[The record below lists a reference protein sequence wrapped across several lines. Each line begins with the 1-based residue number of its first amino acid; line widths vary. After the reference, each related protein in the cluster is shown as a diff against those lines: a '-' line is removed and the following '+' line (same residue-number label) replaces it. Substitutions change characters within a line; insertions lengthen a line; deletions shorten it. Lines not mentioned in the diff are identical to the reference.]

1 MATQLNGTLLGNET
15 PNGEACR
22 QISQMLDGNESIEAY
37 LAFDF
42 GSKVMALT
50 SDRLIVADRDG
61 DWIYWGYQAIAGLP
75 EPNHDREI
83 VIRDNDGDETTFR
96 VGDASVAAFVR
107 QELHYLTSGY
117 AQDGFVQDDA
127 EDGSAVGIAERVRF
141 WEEQDKIN
149 QELIPRV
156 IRQHE
161 LLTQHIGEH
170 DNLPAVVSQAVAQAL
185 SKTRADLE
193 QRYSAVAAET
203 KAEIARQAQADKAD
217 LEQRYAAALEA
228 ATGEIAAQ
236 AQADLEQA
244 VSSVKQE
251 GRRGRTLLIAI
262 AATGVAVGLLSAAI
276 SIGVIIG

>member
-1 MATQLNGTLLGNET
+1 MIQDT
-15 PNGEACR
+15 
-22 QISQMLDGNESIEAY
+22 
-37 LAFDF
+37 
-42 GSKVMALT
+42 
-50 SDRLIVADRDG
+50 
-61 DWIYWGYQAIAGLP
+61 
-75 EPNHDREI
+75 
-83 VIRDNDGDETTFR
+83 DGDETTYR
-96 VGDASVAAFVR
+96 VGDADVAARVR
-107 QELHYLTSGY
+107 EELRSRVSPHSRTQPTASHPNPG
-117 AQDGFVQDDA
+117 GDA
-127 EDGSAVGIAERVRF
+127 GIADRVRF

-185 SKTRADLE
+185 AGTRADLE

-203 KAEIARQAQADKAD
+203 KAEVAKQAQADKAD
-217 LEQRYAAALEA
+217 LERCYAAALEA

-244 VSSVKQE
+244 VSSVKRE

-262 AATGVAVGLLSAAI
+262 AATGVAVGLLSAVI